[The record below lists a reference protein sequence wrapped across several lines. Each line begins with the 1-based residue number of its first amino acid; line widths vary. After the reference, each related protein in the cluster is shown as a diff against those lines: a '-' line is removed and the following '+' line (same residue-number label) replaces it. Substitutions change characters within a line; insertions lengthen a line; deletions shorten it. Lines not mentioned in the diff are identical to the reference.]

1 MLPRYTA
8 FLCALQS
15 PCQEGLLGCEGN
27 CCQKYTKE
35 KWCPRAEGPEG
46 LASRREAKEHP
57 KWCYLLCD
65 SFVFEGNLSLVKLWV
80 IHGLAEWNE
89 CLVSSCSPDILCSNQ
104 FLPKS
109 HSHLFCLYIHC
120 CIFGSPRSGV
130 ERYNLS
136 YLQCC
141 HWECQ
146 GILLCSTC
154 LNFRGNKYKIPL
166 GTIKT
171 SGSNNA
177 ELVLSLNNSSCVC
190 IAPQSFSEV
199 ACLIFLS
206 ILLHK
211 GRNKSMIV
219 FLCVLVALLHPRKR

>member
-1 MLPRYTA
+1 MPCLPPTLLS
-8 FLCALQS
+8 FVLCRAHVRRDSWGVKGIAARSTLSKREVMSKSRGTRRTSQ
-15 PCQEGLLGCEGN
+15 QE
-27 CCQKYTKE
+27 Y
-35 KWCPRAEGPEG
+35 
-46 LASRREAKEHP
+46 P

-65 SFVFEGNLSLVKLWV
+65 SFLFEGNLSLVKLWV
-80 IHGLAEWNE
+80 IHDLAEWNE
-89 CLVSSCSPDILCSNQ
+89 CFVSSCSPEMLCSNQ

-130 ERYNLS
+130 EYYNLS

-146 GILLCSTC
+146 GILWCSTC

-171 SGSNNA
+171 SGFNNA
-177 ELVLSLNNSSCVC
+177 ELVLSLNDSLSVG

-206 ILLHK
+206 VLLQK
-211 GRNKSMIV
+211 CRSKSMIV
-219 FLCVLVALLHPRKR
+219 FLCVLVAPLHPRKR